1 MRYLLDTNT
10 VSDFFKRHPQVMS
23 RFQRMPPAWLAV
35 STVTMMEIEYGFERK
50 PAAREKFG
58 EVWAALLGD
67 LHVLPYDA
75 HDAAHTAR
83 LRAHLA
89 AIGKPIGPFD
99 LQLAGVALARHLT
112 LVTHNTAE
120 FTRVPDLLVEDWWQ
134 LLP

>member
-10 VSDFFKRHPQVMS
+10 VSDFFKRQPQVVA
-23 RFQRMPPAWLAV
+23 RFQRTSPASLAI
-35 STVTMMEIEYGFERK
+35 STVSVMEVEYGFERK

-67 LHVLPYDA
+67 VHVLPYDSR
-75 HDAAHTAR
+75 DAVHTAR

-89 AIGKPIGPFD
+89 GLGKPMGPFD

-120 FTRVPDLLVEDWWQ
+120 FTRVPALPVEDWWQ
-134 LLP
+134 P